1 MDEYIL
7 KIDGVTKDFPGVRAL
22 DNVSFNIRRGEVHAI
37 VGENGAGKS
46 TLINIISGGYQPTQ
60 GTVYYNDIPVNFT
73 HPVKAQRAGINVV
86 HQELKLIGNLSV
98 VENIY
103 LGNLKSRKIAGISII
118 DWPRMR
124 REAHDL
130 LDSLDFHIDINRLI
144 KDLSVSKQ
152 QIVEI
157 CRALAHDSQ
166 LIIMDEPSATLTDK
180 ELEVLFRIIKKLKEE
195 GVTIIYI
202 SHRLNEVFDIS
213 DTVTILRDGR
223 LIRTCKTDEID
234 RKKLISLMVGRE
246 LVDEYPV
253 KKNDIGEEML
263 RVDGVTSKRW
273 RLDGISF
280 SLRRGEILGISGLV
294 GAGRTELAKI
304 LFGAYSKDSGVISL
318 RGQDGSCK
326 NIRQAIKNKIAL
338 VPEDRKAEGLV
349 LDMQVLNNIS
359 MVNFSKILTNHVI
372 RKRKERE
379 LASHY
384 VEVLGISV
392 PDIAAKTRNLSG
404 GNQQKVVLA
413 KWLAAESDV
422 IIFDEPTRGIDVGAK
437 AEIYK
442 LMADLAEQGS
452 AIIMISSEMPELM
465 GMSDRLIVMHEGRLM
480 GELSREEFSQER
492 IMGMLAGDK
501 EKPAC

>member
-1 MDEYIL
+1 MDDFIL
-7 KIDGVTKDFPGVRAL
+7 KIDGITKDFPGVRAL

-46 TLINIISGGYQPTQ
+46 TLINIISGGLQPTQ
-60 GTVYYNDIPVNFT
+60 GIVYYNGTPIDFS
-73 HPVKAQRAGINVV
+73 HPVKAQRVGINVV
-86 HQELKLIGNLSV
+86 HQELKMIGNLSV

-103 LGNLKSRKIAGISII
+103 LGNLKTKIIAGINVI
-118 DWPRMR
+118 DWTRMKK
-124 REAHDL
+124 EAIAL
-130 LDSLDFHIDINRLI
+130 LESLDFNIDVNLPI
-144 KDLSVSKQ
+144 KSLSVSKQ

-166 LIIMDEPSATLTDK
+166 LIIMDEPSATLTDR
-180 ELEVLFRIIKKLKEE
+180 ELEVLFRIIRRLKKE

-202 SHRLNEVFDIS
+202 SHRLNEVFEIGDA
-213 DTVTILRDGR
+213 VTILRDGQ
-223 LIRTCKTDEID
+223 LIQTCKTEEID

-246 LVDEYPV
+246 LVDEYPA
-253 KKNDIGEEML
+253 KKNDIGEEVL
-263 RVDGVTSKRW
+263 RVDGITSKRW
-273 RLDGISF
+273 KLEDISF

-304 LFGAYSKDSGVISL
+304 LFGAYSKDSGDISL

-326 NIRQAIKNKIAL
+326 NIRQAIKKKIAL

-349 LDMQVLNNIS
+349 LEMQVLNNIS
-359 MVNFSKILTNHVI
+359 MVSFPKILTKHVI
-372 RKRKERE
+372 SNRKEKE

-384 VEVLGISV
+384 IDILGISV
-392 PDIAAKTRNLSG
+392 PNIKAKTRNLSG

-442 LMADLAEQGS
+442 LMASLAEQGS
-452 AIIMISSEMPELM
+452 AVIMISSEMPELM
-465 GMSDRLIVMHEGRLM
+465 GMSDRIIVMHEGKLM
-480 GELSREEFSQER
+480 GELNREDFSQER

-501 EKPAC
+501 EKPA